1 MYPNPW
7 DFFASDL
14 VRECGWMCWWHSY
27 MHVWLWLLTLFLVF
41 MFDLNKLTVFSDLRI
56 FSPESDF
63 LKICIKE
70 SSPTPLTKN
79 YGEIQMHLRGSQIVS
94 CHHILI
100 LPLFS
105 EMIMYSCWIWPQ
117 WTLVWVW
124 EWVRDRDAL
133 LWCFDALLSSALSPE
148 DKKDMLRQG
157 GCVCVWMCA
166 RTRVCVC
173 VSVWMHLI
181 YLINVYLIF

>member
-124 EWVRDRDAL
+124 EWVRDRERCFAL
-133 LWCFDALLSSALSPE
+133 MLWRFIIVSFKPW
-148 DKKDMLRQG
+148 RQEG
-157 GCVCVWMCA
+157 YVKTRGMCVCVHVCAHACVCVW
-166 RTRVCVC
+166 VCEC
-173 VSVWMHLI
+173 TWFI
-181 YLINVYLIF
+181 